1 MELDCSQLTTTA
13 LMGDQRR
20 ADHIAR
26 LLSQTT
32 DHTLSCP
39 PDTTPITHSV
49 TQTQSQTHLCKY
61 DQQVTLKHARS
72 VKYPDI
78 ANTESIKHRAT
89 QTPSAKITKRKHV
102 RASSWRLQLV
112 KGPNASLIW
121 AAPRGWW
128 WMVLAALRGDG

>member
-1 MELDCSQLTTTA
+1 
-13 LMGDQRR
+13 MGDHQQR

-61 DQQVTLKHARS
+61 DQQVTLKQARS

-102 RASSWRLQLV
+102 RASSFSWSGVQMHL
-112 KGPNASLIW
+112 
-121 AAPRGWW
+121 
-128 WMVLAALRGDG
+128 